1 MAVDTSI
8 YLTSIYKS
16 LFNVSAILFLVG
28 MSTSNLVSL
37 SCYQSGYVSLGFA
50 IMLILIQIL
59 NNLQS
64 KNSFSLF
71 LLNLIPFS
79 IMLIVIFVLLYF
91 TIIYRDIIIS
101 NKVSQGYNTFSNIV
115 TIIILIQTYIIYSAI
130 SSKTFEEKGVSKVTL
145 SIILLLSVLSGI
157 ATNIIRTIL
166 KYFTTDGFQTQI
178 LKI

>member
-1 MAVDTSI
+1 M
-8 YLTSIYKS
+8 
-16 LFNVSAILFLVG
+16 SAL
-28 MSTSNLVSL
+28 
-37 SCYQSGYVSLGFA
+37 
-50 IMLILIQIL
+50 
-59 NNLQS
+59 
-64 KNSFSLF
+64 
-71 LLNLIPFS
+71 
-79 IMLIVIFVLLYF
+79 LLYF